1 MTLNDMWCLVEPQP
15 VKRDTLCAARAA
27 RAILWNDERCIPLK
41 DFVEVSQTSV
51 TLLPSDSILTSYSVV
66 DFFSN
71 SSLPPHVAV
80 SLIKYYSLL
89 HYTSISHATLSFL
102 FPIRN
107 LDSNGPS
114 SDFVPSA
121 CHALL
126 SLLSLIPSTIFHP
139 RFLVFFPPLMCHAP
153 AYLTG
158 HFAARFLAPPG
169 EEEAKA
175 QFKGLIGGLCY
186 GTEYTGI
193 AWRLVKWLVMIGKGE
208 KVIGWG
214 DWPWRFET
222 GPLTRLEGLGNV
234 AKILGKAFAN
244 TVTKL
249 GRVVAGG
256 HAMNGQAWQLF
267 TLMVAFYGI
276 AWVLFR
282 WHNALVD
289 SKWTNILHR
298 GHILKSRC
306 VISHAANLRQ

>member
-1 MTLNDMWCLVEPQP
+1 V
-15 VKRDTLCAARAA
+15 
-27 RAILWNDERCIPLK
+27 
-41 DFVEVSQTSV
+41 
-51 TLLPSDSILTSYSVV
+51 DSILTSYSVV

-71 SSLPPHVAV
+71 SPLPPHVAV

-107 LDSNGPS
+107 SVPNGS

-121 CHALL
+121 WHALL

-139 RFLVFFPPLMCHAP
+139 RFLLFFPPLICHAP

-158 HFAARFLAPPG
+158 HVAARFLAPPG

-175 QFKGLIGGLCY
+175 QFKALVGGLFY
-186 GTEYTGI
+186 GIEYTGI
-193 AWRLVKWLVMIGKGE
+193 AWQLVKWLVMIGKGE
-208 KVIGWG
+208 KVIGWR
-214 DWPWRFET
+214 DWPRRFET
-222 GPLTRLEGLGNV
+222 GPLTRVEGLGNV

-256 HAMNGQAWQLF
+256 HAMDGLARQLF

-276 AWVLFR
+276 TWVLFR

-289 SKWTNILHR
+289 SK
-298 GHILKSRC
+298 
-306 VISHAANLRQ
+306 